1 MAAAETQVTGSA
13 PREAGQSPAAQ
24 GSALLGS
31 ASLTDPAISA
41 QPTAYYDAMRALD
54 PVHYD
59 EKLRMYLVSRYED
72 IQTVQR
78 DPITYSVEH
87 GYKAQYAAGFFEE
100 FQQILERDGQGYF
113 PDAIMSDP
121 PYHTRIR
128 KLMDNAFSAH
138 RVRQLEPLIET
149 IVRETIEG
157 FIDRGECD
165 GVKDFAVPV
174 TIRVICEQ
182 LGIDVYDADKI
193 QRWSIAVTQ
202 QIGRMQ
208 NREQMIANAR
218 DICDLQNFLIAHM
231 RDREANPREDM
242 ISDLVHARAE
252 GEDNPTL
259 AFGEAVSLVRA
270 LMIAGN
276 ETTATAMSNMLYILA
291 TQPEVA
297 ELLKES
303 ADDDRLLSRFV
314 EELLRIEPPVRGLS
328 RMTTRPVE
336 LGGRSLPEGAH
347 LLLMY
352 ASANDQQDVF
362 PCSRTFDMERSNLG
376 RHVSFGGGPHRC
388 IGLSLARME
397 IRVAAREVIRRMED
411 FRLTVPAGDLKYLP
425 TVATHS
431 IECLPI
437 AFSKRA

>member
-1 MAAAETQVTGSA
+1 MNMDATDTQAT
-13 PREAGQSPAAQ
+13 AQ
-24 GSALLGS
+24 GKCPVSSGSDLLDRV
-31 ASLTDPAISA
+31 SLKDPDISA
-41 QPTAYYDAMRALD
+41 QPTAYYNAMRELD

-59 EKLRMYLVSRYED
+59 EKLGMYLISRYED
-72 IQTVQR
+72 IQAIQR
-78 DPITYSVEH
+78 DPITFSVEH

-138 RVRQLEPLIET
+138 RVRQLEPLIEA
-149 IVRETIEG
+149 IIRECIDE

-174 TIRVICEQ
+174 TIRVICKQ
-182 LGIDVYDADKI
+182 LGIETYDADKI
-193 QRWSIAVTQ
+193 QRWSHAVTQ

-208 NREQMIANAR
+208 DREQMVENAHE
-218 DICDLQNFLIAHM
+218 ICELQNFLIAQI
-231 RDREANPREDM
+231 RDRETSPREDM
-242 ISDLVHARAE
+242 ISDLVHARVE
-252 GEDNPTL
+252 GDENPTL
-259 AFGEAVSLVRA
+259 TFVEVVSLVRA

-276 ETTATAMSNMLYILA
+276 ETTATAMSNLLYILA

-297 ELLKES
+297 TLLQDA

-328 RMTTRPVE
+328 RMTTKEVDV
-336 LGGRSLPEGAH
+336 GGKILPSGAH

-352 ASANDQQDVF
+352 ASANDQDEVF
-362 PCSRTFDMERSNLG
+362 PCPREFDMERPNLG

-397 IRVAAREVIRRMED
+397 IRVAAREVIRRMQDIKLAIPPEGL
-411 FRLTVPAGDLKYLP
+411 RYLP

-431 IECLPI
+431 IERLPI
-437 AFSKRA
+437 TFSKRA

>member
-1 MAAAETQVTGSA
+1 MSATDTQTARQCPVPHGSD
-13 PREAGQSPAAQ
+13 
-24 GSALLGS
+24 LLQD
-31 ASLTDPAISA
+31 ASLIDPVISA
-41 QPTAYYDAMRALD
+41 QPTAYYTAMREAD

-59 EKLRMYLVSRYED
+59 EKLGMYLISRYED

-87 GYKAQYAAGFFEE
+87 GYKAQYAAGFFAE
-100 FQQILERDGQGYF
+100 FQEILEREGQGFF

-138 RVRQLEPLIET
+138 RVRQLEPLIED
-149 IVRETIEG
+149 IVRESIDE
-157 FIDRGECD
+157 FVDRGECD
-165 GVKDFAVPV
+165 GVKDFGVPV
-174 TIRVICEQ
+174 TIRVICKQ
-182 LGIDVYDADKI
+182 LGIEVYDAEKI
-193 QRWSIAVTQ
+193 QRWSHAVTQ

-208 NREQMIANAR
+208 DREQMVENAR
-218 DICDLQNFLIAHM
+218 EICDLQNFLIAQI

-252 GEDNPTL
+252 GEENPTL
-259 AFGEAVSLVRA
+259 TFAEVVSLVRA

-276 ETTATAMSNMLYILA
+276 ETTATAMSNLLYILA
-291 TQPEVA
+291 TQPKVA
-297 ELLKES
+297 QLLQDA
-303 ADDDRLLSRFV
+303 ADDDRLLGRFV

-328 RMTTRPVE
+328 RMTTKEVE
-336 LGGRSLPEGAH
+336 LGGKTLPSGAH

-352 ASANDQQDVF
+352 ASANDQDDVF
-362 PCSRTFDMERSNLG
+362 ACPRDFDMERSNLG

-397 IRVAAREVIRRMED
+397 IRVAAREVIRKLQD
-411 FRLTVPAGDLKYLP
+411 IKLAVPVEELRYLP

-431 IECLPI
+431 LASLPI
-437 AFSKRA
+437 TFTKRA